1 MAKGID
7 IFLWR
12 VDEVYAELG
21 WHDSETTERDRHLWS
36 LIKIWLNMYDGHH
49 DLADQRLNALLRVN
63 KQLEKEKI
71 K

>member
-1 MAKGID
+1 MAKGKS
-7 IFLWR
+7 IFFWS
-12 VDEVYAELG
+12 VAKIYSELD

-36 LIKIWLNMYDGHH
+36 LIKIWLNMYDGYH
-49 DLADQRLNALLRVN
+49 DLADQGLNALIRVN